1 MKNIFKRIPVYLAFF
16 FIPLSACA
24 QQPVPDSTGKPWQAI
39 TPTNLVL
46 AENFDLAAMRPAKPR
61 APMPVNKALSSEE
74 NLVEALKIFNSIKKG
89 DDKAGYSLTQLWN
102 EVTTQNVPRTQNG
115 IGGVPSYA
123 FLSAAGKALLLTTDP
138 GGPVKFNNSV
148 RVRLSMSGQILNYKF
163 DKMTGSGVLIAA
175 TYLTTTVTP
184 VVTMTNPFSNS
195 PKPEPVMGQASVE
208 AEAFIWKV
216 RVKPGG
222 FTIVNKWR
230 DDDPFPGTIPFTRE
244 MVARSNAL
252 GHNYK
257 LWAKGKKIR
266 IKDVWHAEMLNGN
279 WNWERVDNSSS
290 STSPYKHLYTSSDD
304 NCIDMLFQGYPPADL
319 ADMAPPLYC
328 LGRCT
333 NPLIV
338 NTGM

>member
-1 MKNIFKRIPVYLAFF
+1 MKNIFGQIPIYLALIL
-16 FIPLSACA
+16 IPLTACA
-24 QQPVPDSTGKPWQAI
+24 QESVPNLAGKPWQAI

-74 NLVEALKIFNSIKKG
+74 NLIEALKIYNSIKT
-89 DDKAGYSLTQLWN
+89 DDKGQAYSLTELWN
-102 EVTTQNVPRTQNG
+102 QISTQDLLRQHNG
-115 IGGVPSYA
+115 IGGIPSRA
-123 FLSAAGKALLLTTDP
+123 FYNAAQKAVLITT
-138 GGPVKFNNSV
+138 GPNPEVTFNTAV

-163 DKMTGSGVLIAA
+163 DKLAGSGVLIAA

-184 VVTMTNPFSNS
+184 VVAMTNPFSNN
-195 PKPEPVMGQASVE
+195 PKPEPTMGQASVE

-216 RVKPGG
+216 NVKPGG

-257 LWAKGKKIR
+257 LWAKGKKIK
-266 IKDVWHAEMLNGN
+266 IKGVWHAEMLNGN
-279 WNWERVDNSSS
+279 WNWEWVDNSSS
-290 STSPYKHLYTSSDD
+290 STSPYKHLYTSADD

-333 NPLIV
+333 SPLIV